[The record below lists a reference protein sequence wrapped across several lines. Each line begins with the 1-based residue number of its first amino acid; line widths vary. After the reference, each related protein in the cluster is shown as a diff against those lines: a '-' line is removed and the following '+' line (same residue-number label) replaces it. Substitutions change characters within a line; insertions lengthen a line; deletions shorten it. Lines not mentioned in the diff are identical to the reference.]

1 MKKITYYILAGMLIV
16 SSACKKDFLDRY
28 SQTTISPELFF
39 KSEED
44 LSLYVN
50 GLLSLPGT
58 GSYLGDQNS
67 DNSATTGNMEIK
79 NIMTGTPSSQSITS
93 GWDWGRLRDINYFL
107 DNCGK
112 TPVTQDVKD
121 HYAGVARF
129 YRARFYF
136 DKILRYSDVPWYGRA
151 LNPSDPELFKG
162 RDPRAMVVDSIMA
175 DLSFAAQ
182 HVRAKVPT
190 GTPGLWAAK
199 MLYARFALFEG
210 TFRKYHPEL
219 NLAATAARFLDSA
232 RAQAQDIM
240 NSGNFAIYNTGK
252 PDQDYATLFSS
263 QDLLQNK
270 EVILT
275 CPFDVNKG
283 LGGNV
288 NGTVFGDYEQSPA
301 HDLVQTYLMKD
312 GSRFTDVPG
321 YDKMTFV
328 QEFANRD
335 PRMAQTLAGPGFVR
349 AGDTKPYIQRL
360 NKNFSGYHQLKGY
373 VNSTDAVVT
382 GSVDFPVYRY
392 AEALLT
398 YAEAKAEMNTLTQS
412 DLDKSINLLR
422 ARAGMPSLNL
432 GVALANPDPV
442 LAAKYPDVTDAMKG
456 AILEIRRERRVE
468 YALEGY
474 RFADLMRW
482 HAGKLLE
489 NIPEGMYFPGLGKYD
504 MTGDGIEDIILI
516 DKGQDIPTDDKKEK
530 NSLGVIL
537 VYYKAGNFGDN
548 VTVYLRNGN
557 AGGTLV
563 TETTKRNFKEPQYYY
578 CPVPYTQVALNPKLT
593 QIFGWQ

>member
-275 CPFDVNKG
+275 CPFDLNKG
-283 LGGNV
+283 LSGNV
-288 NGTVFGDYEQSPA
+288 NGTVFGDYEQSPS

-321 YDKMTFV
+321 YDKMIFV

-373 VNSTDAVVT
+373 INSTDAVVT
-382 GSVDFPVYRY
+382 GSADFPVYRY

-442 LAAKYPDVTDAMKG
+442 LAAQYPDVTDAMKG

-489 NIPEGMYFPGLGKYD
+489 NIPEGMFFPGLGKYD

-530 NSLGVIL
+530 ELIGRYTGIL
-537 VYYKAGNFGDN
+537 
-548 VTVYLRNGN
+548 
-557 AGGTLV
+557 
-563 TETTKRNFKEPQYYY
+563 
-578 CPVPYTQVALNPKLT
+578 
-593 QIFGWQ
+593 